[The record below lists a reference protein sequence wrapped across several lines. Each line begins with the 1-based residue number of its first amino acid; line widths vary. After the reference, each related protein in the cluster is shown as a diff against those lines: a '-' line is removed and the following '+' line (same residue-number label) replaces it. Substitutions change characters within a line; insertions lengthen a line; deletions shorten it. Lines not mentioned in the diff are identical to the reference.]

1 MKQFLFAALALAA
14 IAIPAQ
20 AQVGTGVLRTIPSV
34 PVSGTSEVQTLTIQ
48 ASTSGGTFK
57 IQVTGG
63 RKTGAITWSATNAT
77 LLANVDAALELLP
90 EIGTS
95 GVTTAAGTLTAG
107 IGTITL
113 TFTGKNA
120 KRDFPLL
127 VVTDNAIT
135 GGTAPVIATTTPGVV
150 ATLRDEAQPG
160 WLLVDTLTPDLYIN
174 DATTGGSTSGG
185 PTWTKVSP

>member
-1 MKQFLFAALALAA
+1 MKFILALLAA
-14 IAIPAQ
+14 VAVAVPAF
-20 AQVGTGVLRTIPSV
+20 AQDSTIKTV
-34 PVSGTSEVQTLTIQ
+34 PVYSYAGVPSNGTSEVQTLTIQ
-48 ASTSGGTFK
+48 TSTSGGTFK

-63 RKTGAITWSATNAT
+63 RKTGAITWSATDAT
-77 LLANVDAALELLP
+77 MVANVDAALELLP

-95 GVTTAAGTLTAG
+95 GVTTAAGTLSSG

-120 KRDFPLL
+120 KRDMALL

-135 GGTAPVIATTTPGVV
+135 GGAAPAIAVTTPGVE
-150 ATLRDEAQPG
+150 ATFRTAATG
-160 WLLVDTLTPDLYIN
+160 TLLVNSTTPDLYIN
-174 DATTGGSTSGG
+174 DSVTSGS